1 MRILIY
7 GAGAVG
13 GFIGGILTA
22 AGADVTL
29 VARGA
34 HYDVMASRG
43 LILEGRSTGRPQPI
57 RVKVCRPGQERP
69 PYDFIVVGLKS
80 HQIADAA
87 AHMVSL
93 LAPDGMILLGQN
105 GLPYWYFEKLDSPL
119 RGSQLSS
126 VDPHGTLAKTIPID
140 AIIGGV
146 MNKPADLIEPGRI
159 RLADQPTD
167 RLVIGE
173 LDNGITPRLHAIKA
187 LFDPAGWPVFITD
200 NIRAAKWRKLLSNAV
215 FNPLGALTQSSAL
228 QVAQFPPTQGIA
240 KRMMEEVMAV
250 ATSVGVTP
258 DMSSAQMMDDV
269 LKRVGILSSTLQDV
283 RFGRELELDAIVN
296 AVIDVGRLTR
306 VPTPY
311 LEVASA
317 CAGLLNQRIVKDG
330 VAFAPAPVEKRSAP
344 GAATT

>member
-13 GFIGGILTA
+13 GFLGGILTT

-34 HYDVMASRG
+34 HYDAMAGRG
-43 LILEGRSTGRPQPI
+43 LILEGKTSGRPDPI
-57 RVKVCRPGQERP
+57 RVKVCRPGEEKP

-80 HQIADAA
+80 HQIAGAA
-87 AHMVSL
+87 AHMASL
-93 LAPDGMILLGQN
+93 LAKDGMILLGQN

-119 RGSQLSS
+119 RGSPLTS
-126 VDPHGTLAKTIPID
+126 VDPDGTLAKTLPID
-140 AIIGGV
+140 AIVGGV
-146 MNKPADLIEPGRI
+146 MNKPADLVEPGRI

-173 LDNGITPRLHAIKA
+173 LDNRITPRLAAIKA
-187 LFDPAGWPVFITD
+187 VIEPAGWPVLISD
-200 NIRAAKWRKLLSNAV
+200 NIRMVKWRKLLSNGV
-215 FNPLGALTQSSAL
+215 FNPLGAITQSSAR
-228 QVAQFPPTQGIA
+228 QIGEFAPTRHVA
-240 KRMMEEVMAV
+240 RLMMDEVLAV
-250 ATSVGVTP
+250 AASVGIKP
-258 DMSSAQMMDDV
+258 DMTADQMIDDV

-283 RFGRELELDAIVN
+283 RFGRELELDALIN
-296 AVIDVGRLTR
+296 AVIDVGRLTG

-317 CAGLLNQRIVKDG
+317 CAGLLNRRIVDDG
-330 VAFAPAPVEKRSAP
+330 VAFAPALVKKA
-344 GAATT
+344 

>member
-22 AGADVTL
+22 SGADVTL

-34 HYDVMASRG
+34 HHDAMAARG
-43 LILEGRSTGRPQPI
+43 LMLEGKTTGRPEPI
-57 RVKVCRPGQERP
+57 RVRLCRPGEEKP

-80 HQIADAA
+80 HQIAGSAKRVA
-87 AHMVSL
+87 SL
-93 LAPDGMILLGQN
+93 LAKDGMILLGQN
-105 GLPYWYFEKLDSPL
+105 GLPYWYFEKLDTPL
-119 RGSQLSS
+119 RGSRLPS
-126 VDPHGTLAKTIPID
+126 VDPDGTLAKEIPLD

-146 MNKPADLIEPGRI
+146 MNKPADLVEPGRI

-173 LDNGITPRLHAIKA
+173 LDNRITPRLQAIKA

-250 ATSVGVTP
+250 ATAVGVTP
-258 DMSSAQMMDDV
+258 EMTPGQMMDDV

-317 CAGLLNQRIVKDG
+317 CAGLLNQRIVNDG
-330 VAFAPAPVEKRSAP
+330 VAFAPAPVPK
-344 GAATT
+344 G